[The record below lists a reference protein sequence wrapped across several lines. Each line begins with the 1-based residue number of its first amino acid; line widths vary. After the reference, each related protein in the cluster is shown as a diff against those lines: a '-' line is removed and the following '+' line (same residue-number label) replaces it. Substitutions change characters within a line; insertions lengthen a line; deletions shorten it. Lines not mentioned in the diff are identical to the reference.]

1 MQGRDYAQTCQDRL
15 PGRLRPVAGASRPAA
30 ATATAGVCTRVT
42 QVEITTCVAG
52 PPIFPTRDLC
62 VATLA
67 IAVEM
72 PLIHGRLEDLV
83 GHFVSTEANN
93 TQANCWLLGVPLGR
107 PRIRRA
113 QCESAGGLCRLLRV
127 DWHFEPAAAQKL
139 DREPNILEVHR
150 LRIAH
155 LSERRLDLAVD
166 AEVHALHVD
175 QVLDARRIEGQGEAR
190 VSILDAVKP
199 RLERTRL
206 LHGARALLPVL
217 PVEGMAASHAA
228 TEGTS
233 TPAERAG
240 GRGAV
245 EGIAAGRAEAE
256 GATADPATAKCV
268 DGRDAAEGNAVGRA
282 AAEGATADPATAV
295 RANEREAKWH
305 GGQDRYR
312 CARHGGHGA

>member
-1 MQGRDYAQTCQDRL
+1 MDLTRHAPELLRTLYCNVSALTRHVACIRDARDYIMQGRDYAQTCQDRL
-15 PGRLRPVAGASRPAA
+15 PGRLRPIAGASRPAA

-175 QVLDARRIEGQGEAR
+175 QVLDVRRIEGQGEAR

-217 PVEGMAASHAA
+217 RSTDCSA
-228 TEGTS
+228 TRETS
-233 TPAERAG
+233 
-240 GRGAV
+240 
-245 EGIAAGRAEAE
+245 
-256 GATADPATAKCV
+256 
-268 DGRDAAEGNAVGRA
+268 
-282 AAEGATADPATAV
+282 
-295 RANEREAKWH
+295 
-305 GGQDRYR
+305 
-312 CARHGGHGA
+312 